1 MDPPPTRE
9 EAQPESCRCP
19 DADDPETSRPER
31 DDPET
36 SRSERGDPE
45 TSRSEHDDPSP
56 GAPPPPLR
64 QQIVGACRAD
74 ERIRPLLTLNVSC
87 TAADDRFI
95 AHLAQVTFEEKA
107 CLGFTD
113 SFLSWLICSLR
124 FLGALQHFEVSE
136 VGMLARCLCIPLVSL
151 RVGKVQRDGT
161 LLCPTHIRL

>member
-95 AHLAQVTFEEKA
+95 AHLAQ
-107 CLGFTD
+107 
-113 SFLSWLICSLR
+113 
-124 FLGALQHFEVSE
+124 HFEVSE